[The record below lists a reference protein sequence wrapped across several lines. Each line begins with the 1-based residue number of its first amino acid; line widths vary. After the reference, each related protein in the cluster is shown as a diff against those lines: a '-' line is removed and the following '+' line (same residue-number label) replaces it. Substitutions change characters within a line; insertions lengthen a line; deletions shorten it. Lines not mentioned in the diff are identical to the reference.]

1 MRYWAGM
8 LPQTDEL
15 LARSIN
21 ISIGVPDPGLGASFG
36 VSVND
41 GPDAVDERAAEF
53 RSVARRHL
61 S

>member
-1 MRYWAGM
+1 MRYWQGM
-8 LPQTDEL
+8 LPQTDAL
-15 LARSIN
+15 LTRSMN

-36 VSVND
+36 LAVSD

-53 RSVARRHL
+53 RRVAGRYL